1 MVKRDNVNK
10 LETNLKNLITKD
22 PTVVN
27 ENANKDSSTF
37 STMRDLTAGVVSKS
51 YALDYL
57 LPKHV
62 AEAHKQGDIHF
73 HDLDYHPFQPL
84 TNCCLIDAESM
95 LEDGFQIGN
104 ATVTSPKSIQTAS
117 AQLVQIIANVS
128 SSQYGGC
135 TIDRVDE
142 LLSKYAQFNEQKH
155 RKVAEKF
162 VNAADIDTYVDTQVT
177 QDIGDAIE
185 SLEYEINTL
194 YTSNGQTP
202 FVTLGFGLG
211 IDKYSRKIQQAI
223 FHTRIKGLGKDRI
236 TAIFPKLVFSIKK
249 GVNFNELD
257 PNYDIKQLALECSTK
272 RMYPDILNY
281 DKTVELLGDFKAP
294 MGCRSFLP
302 AWKNEAGEYENNGRC
317 NLGVVT
323 LNVPR
328 IALESDGD
336 IELFWKLFH
345 ERMNLMHDALVYRIE
360 RTAEATPDN
369 APILY
374 KNGAFKHRLT
384 DNDSV
389 MDLFKGQRATL
400 SMGYIGLYE
409 AATVF
414 FGPNWE
420 SKSKGKA
427 FTLAILKAM
436 KVYQLRW
443 TEKYDVWFS
452 IYSTPS
458 ESLTDRFCRLDR
470 EKFGD
475 VADITDKGYYQNS
488 FHYDVRKDITPFKK
502 IDFEKDYPVYA
513 SGGYIHYCEY
523 PKLNHNLKAL
533 EVVWDYSYDKVS
545 YLGTNIPIDHCRKCD
560 FKGDFKTTAKG
571 YQCPECGNNDPTTV
585 DVVKRTCGYLGNPV
599 QRPTIEGRHK
609 EMCARVKHLKD
620 TTL

>member
-1 MVKRDNVNK
+1 MNK
-10 LETNLKNLITKD
+10 LETNLKDLITKD

-155 RKVAEKF
+155 HKVAEKF
-162 VNAADIDTYVDTQVT
+162 VNAADIDTYVDNQVT

-249 GVNFNELD
+249 GVNFSESD

-317 NLGVVT
+317 KLGVVT

-345 ERMNLMHDALVYRIE
+345 ERMNIMHDALVYRLE
-360 RTAEATPDN
+360 RIAEATPDN

-384 DNDSV
+384 DSDSV

-533 EVVWDYSYDKVS
+533 EAVWDYSYDKVS

-571 YQCPECGNNDPTTV
+571 YQCPECGNDDPTTV

-620 TTL
+620 ATL

>member
-1 MVKRDNVNK
+1 MNK
-10 LETNLKNLITKD
+10 LETNLKDLITKD

-155 RKVAEKF
+155 RKVAGKF
-162 VNAADIDTYVDTQVT
+162 VNAADIDTYVDNQVT

-223 FHTRIKGLGKDRI
+223 FHTRIKGLGKDCI

-249 GVNFNELD
+249 AVNFSESD

-317 NLGVVT
+317 KLGVVT

-345 ERMNLMHDALVYRIE
+345 ERMNIMHDALVYRLE
-360 RTAEATPDN
+360 RIAEATPDN

-384 DNDSV
+384 DSDSV

-533 EVVWDYSYDKVS
+533 EAVWDYSYDKVS

-571 YQCPECGNNDPTTV
+571 YQCPECGNDDPTTV

-620 TTL
+620 ATL

>member
-1 MVKRDNVNK
+1 MNK

-162 VNAADIDTYVDTQVT
+162 VNAADIDTYVDNQVT
-177 QDIGDAIE
+177 QDIVDAIE

-249 GVNFNELD
+249 GVNFSESD

-294 MGCRSFLP
+294 MGCRSFL
-302 AWKNEAGEYENNGRC
+302 Y
-317 NLGVVT
+317 
-323 LNVPR
+323 
-328 IALESDGD
+328 
-336 IELFWKLFH
+336 
-345 ERMNLMHDALVYRIE
+345 
-360 RTAEATPDN
+360 
-369 APILY
+369 
-374 KNGAFKHRLT
+374 
-384 DNDSV
+384 
-389 MDLFKGQRATL
+389 
-400 SMGYIGLYE
+400 
-409 AATVF
+409 
-414 FGPNWE
+414 
-420 SKSKGKA
+420 GK
-427 FTLAILKAM
+427 M
-436 KVYQLRW
+436 KQV
-443 TEKYDVWFS
+443 
-452 IYSTPS
+452 
-458 ESLTDRFCRLDR
+458 
-470 EKFGD
+470 
-475 VADITDKGYYQNS
+475 NM
-488 FHYDVRKDITPFKK
+488 K
-502 IDFEKDYPVYA
+502 IM
-513 SGGYIHYCEY
+513 
-523 PKLNHNLKAL
+523 
-533 EVVWDYSYDKVS
+533 
-545 YLGTNIPIDHCRKCD
+545 
-560 FKGDFKTTAKG
+560 
-571 YQCPECGNNDPTTV
+571 V
-585 DVVKRTCGYLGNPV
+585 DVILG
-599 QRPTIEGRHK
+599 
-609 EMCARVKHLKD
+609 
-620 TTL
+620 

>member
-1 MVKRDNVNK
+1 MKRDNVNK

-57 LPKHV
+57 LPKQV

-162 VNAADIDTYVDTQVT
+162 VNAVDIDTYVDNQVT

-211 IDKYSRKIQQAI
+211 IDKYSCKIQQAI

-249 GVNFNELD
+249 GVNFSESD
-257 PNYDIKQLALECSTK
+257 PNYEIKQLALECSTK

-345 ERMNLMHDALVYRIE
+345 ERMNIIHDALVYRLE
-360 RTAEATPDN
+360 RITEATPDN

-374 KNGAFKHRLT
+374 KNGAFKYRLT

-533 EVVWDYSYDKVS
+533 EAVWDYSYDKVS

-571 YQCPECGNNDPTTV
+571 YQCPECGNDDPTTV

-620 TTL
+620 TIL